1 MLDFSSTGVI
11 QPCSSFLLIQ
21 VVFYCH
27 FPDLLLAQHTTVL
40 RRIYRKP
47 IDFVE
52 ETTTGV
58 IPNPG
63 VMFFTWNVFCSFFT
77 FLCYVVNCKLW
88 NYFREMQE
96 WQIWSLWTASLLHQL
111 LRIHSSVLTHE
122 EFVQQ
127 FSIQQSMWINLI
139 NPMLLS
145 NEHACISLRIF

>member
-63 VMFFTWNVFCSFFT
+63 VMFFT
-77 FLCYVVNCKLW
+77 
-88 NYFREMQE
+88 
-96 WQIWSLWTASLLHQL
+96 
-111 LRIHSSVLTHE
+111 
-122 EFVQQ
+122 
-127 FSIQQSMWINLI
+127 
-139 NPMLLS
+139 
-145 NEHACISLRIF
+145 